1 MTIRMSLEEAMQDKR
16 IVSIY
21 TSDDW
26 SSYSVGYVVSIDDTH
41 ICLESITGSGESI
54 GFEIRSLEEITKVE
68 TFGKYEK
75 KIEKLANHQGEII
88 QAVTL
93 PPPSR
98 GIIHEILKLALQR
111 KCVITVWADDAEE
124 SISGYV
130 SSIENDTITIQAV
143 DEFGDND
150 GISVVPQGK
159 VTSIDFCTKEEQ
171 LREFLN
177 KKSNNTQ

>member
-1 MTIRMSLEEAMQDKR
+1 MTIRTSLEKAMQDKR

-26 SSYSVGYVVSIDDTH
+26 SSYSVGYVVSIDGTH

-68 TFGKYEK
+68 TSGKYEQ
-75 KIEKLANHQGEII
+75 KIETLANHQGEVIHPV
-88 QAVTL
+88 AL
-93 PPPSR
+93 PALGE
-98 GIIHEILKLALQR
+98 GIIHETLALALQR
-111 KCVITVWADDAEE
+111 KCVITIWVQGSED

-150 GISVVPQGK
+150 GASVVPQGEIS
-159 VTSIDFCTKEEQ
+159 SIDFCTKEEQ

-177 KKSNNTQ
+177 KKSSHIQ

>member
-1 MTIRMSLEEAMQDKR
+1 MNIKASLKKAMQDKR

-26 SSYSVGYVVSIDDTH
+26 SSYSVGYVVSIDETH

-68 TFGKYEK
+68 TSGKYEQ
-75 KIEKLANHQGEII
+75 KIEILFNHQGEII
-88 QAVTL
+88 HPVTI
-93 PPPSR
+93 PTPSG
-98 GIIHEILKLALQR
+98 GIIHKTLELALQR
-111 KCVITVWADDAEE
+111 KCVITIWTEGSED

-130 SSIENDTITIQAV
+130 SSIGNDTITIRAV
-143 DEFGDND
+143 DEYGDDD
-150 GISVVPQGK
+150 GVSLVPREEIS
-159 VTSIDFCTKEEQ
+159 SIDFCTKEEQ

-177 KKSNNTQ
+177 KKSNQT

>member
-1 MTIRMSLEEAMQDKR
+1 MSIRTSLKKAMQEKR

-26 SSYSVGYVVSIDDTH
+26 SSYSVGYVTRIDSTH

-68 TFGKYEK
+68 TSGKYEQ
-75 KIEKLANHQGEII
+75 KIEILANHQGEII
-88 QAVTL
+88 HPVTL
-93 PPPSR
+93 PAPNR
-98 GIIHEILKLALQR
+98 GIIHEILELAMQR
-111 KCVITVWADDAEE
+111 KCVITIWTEGSDE

-130 SSIENDTITIQAV
+130 SSFENDTITIQVV
-143 DEFGDND
+143 DEYGGND
-150 GISVVPQGK
+150 GVSVIPQEGIS
-159 VTSIDFCTKEEQ
+159 SIDFCTKEEQ

-177 KKSNNTQ
+177 KK